1 MYIIVKLVKSQLSDV
16 KLPVVILDS
25 QDDIMEFETKEDAE
39 KMRSLFEKNS
49 DSGHKYIIKEI

>member
-1 MYIIVKLVKSQLSDV
+1 MTTNVE
-16 KLPVVILDS
+16 LPVVLLDG
-25 QDDIMEFETKEDAE
+25 QDDVMEFETQEEAE